1 MQRVRV
7 RCSRSKSNLCKD
19 GLQICRLLLGVFREK
34 HLPAQSLP
42 DGETLEPSDAAA
54 GGEVE
59 LSTVS
64 EIPVT
69 RGFHAAE
76 NGPQKQEADFP
87 RQNKGK
93 IYFFDG
99 CKFFLSHKKG
109 I

>member
-1 MQRVRV
+1 MQHVCV
-7 RCSRSKSNLCKD
+7 RCFRSKLNLCKD
-19 GLQICRLLLGVFREK
+19 GLQICRLLLGVFQEK
-34 HLPAQSLP
+34 HPPAQSP
-42 DGETLEPSDAAA
+42 PEDETLEPSDAA

-69 RGFHAAE
+69 SGFHAAE

-93 IYFFDG
+93 IYFLDG
-99 CKFFLSHKKG
+99 CDFFLSHKKG

>member
-1 MQRVRV
+1 MRHVCM
-7 RCSRSKSNLCKD
+7 RCFRSKSNLCKD
-19 GLQICRLLLGVFREK
+19 GLQICRLLLGVFQEK
-34 HLPAQSLP
+34 HPRAQSLP
-42 DGETLEPSDAAA
+42 EDETLEPSDAA

-69 RGFHAAE
+69 RGFHATE
-76 NGPQKQEADFP
+76 NGPQKQEADVP

-99 CKFFLSHKKG
+99 CEFFLSHKKG